1 MALAGMLASK
11 LHLHQRPKCGVVYDC
26 DGKSCPRFQ
35 KGCDR
40 CPFSLH

>member
-1 MALAGMLASK
+1 MTLADMLAGP
-11 LHLHQRPKCGVVYDC
+11 LHLHQCPKCGVVYDC
-26 DGKSCPRFQ
+26 YGNGCLRFQ